1 VSSGRSAGIDQDP
14 PALSGPQVA
23 RHLGALGTLL
33 ALLGVVYLSHTGARA
48 VPGLIEDLQG
58 TDVQAQA
65 LAALHLGQIGPEASP
80 AVPTL
85 LALAVTSPG
94 AYVTTTAAGALP
106 SIALPASRQ
115 VMHVW
120 LPRLRDADAQVRRDA
135 ASALGAL
142 GPVARPAVGALV
154 AALDDPDTL
163 VRDRATRALGSVGV
177 PADAVMQGLLRAL
190 HDPEWTVRH
199 AAVAQ
204 FAFAGFPTDEAL
216 PALRDLEHDE
226 NRTVAQ
232 LARSAVA
239 SAEREVGTDS
249 YLLML
254 GQGMNAGYSLL
265 QIAKRGSRSSQAVP
279 AITAI
284 LTADRPLERYLA
296 VCALEAIGKPALAPL
311 RQALGDADP
320 VVREAAADAV
330 RLLEAAEK
338 PQ

>member
-1 VSSGRSAGIDQDP
+1 
-14 PALSGPQVA
+14 
-23 RHLGALGTLL
+23 
-33 ALLGVVYLSHTGARA
+33 
-48 VPGLIEDLQG
+48 
-58 TDVQAQA
+58 
-65 LAALHLGQIGPEASP
+65 
-80 AVPTL
+80 
-85 LALAVTSPG
+85 
-94 AYVTTTAAGALP
+94 
-106 SIALPASRQ
+106 
-115 VMHVW
+115 
-120 LPRLRDADAQVRRDA
+120 
-135 ASALGAL
+135 
-142 GPVARPAVGALV
+142 
-154 AALDDPDTL
+154 
-163 VRDRATRALGSVGV
+163 
-177 PADAVMQGLLRAL
+177 MQGLLRAL

-204 FAFAGFPTDEAL
+204 FAFAGFPTDDAL

-254 GQGMNAGYSLL
+254 GQGMNTGYSLL

-330 RLLEAAEK
+330 RLLEAAEN